1 MAEIHRPKFIKI
13 EKKRLSPALHI
24 MAMSAMDDG
33 GQLVWGE
40 SETNVWTGE
49 DGALDP
55 RRFDAQIAEK
65 FARMARAWTTDPK
78 AKKHL
83 KRALKAIQRGSNG

>member
-1 MAEIHRPKFIKI
+1 MAEIHHLKLIRT
-13 EKKRLSPALHI
+13 ERLPPVLHI
-24 MAMSAMDDG
+24 APMSAVDDG
-33 GQLVWGE
+33 GRLVWGD
-40 SETNVWTGE
+40 SETSVYTGE

-65 FARMARAWTTDPK
+65 FARMALAWATDPK

-83 KRALKAIQRGSNG
+83 KRAMKAIRRGSNG